1 MRQIV
6 LDTETTGLEPDQG
19 HRVVELACVE
29 ILNRQVTNRHLHLY
43 LNPDRDSDPE
53 ALRVHGLTTEFL
65 SGHPRFPEVA
75 QQLVDFVRD
84 AEVIIHNAAFDVK
97 FLNAEL
103 QRAQLPPFTELC
115 AKITDSLLVAR
126 EMFPGKRNNLD
137 ALCER
142 FGISNAHRTLH
153 GALLDSELLGEV
165 WLAMTRGQDSL
176 LDEAPDDAPGRAGT
190 DAAGGRGRFD
200 ASGLP
205 VIQVDAQALQ
215 AHEAYLDGLDKAAGK
230 ACLWRQIESQAGVN
244 GAAG

>member
-6 LDTETTGLEPDQG
+6 LDTETTGLEPELG

-29 ILNRQVTNRHLHLY
+29 IRNREVTSDHLHLY

-53 ALRVHGLTTEFL
+53 ALRVHGLDSDFL
-65 SGHPRFPEVA
+65 SGHPRFHEVA
-75 QQLVDFVRD
+75 NQLVEFVRG
-84 AEVIIHNAAFDVK
+84 AEVIIHNASFDVR

-103 QRAQLPPFTELC
+103 ERAGLPPFTELC
-115 AKITDSLLVAR
+115 AKVTDSLAVAR
-126 EMFPGKRNNLD
+126 EMFPGRRNSLD

-176 LDEAPDDAPGRAGT
+176 LDEIQEE
-190 DAAGGRGRFD
+190 AGGPSGRGGTMNID
-200 ASGLP
+200 VSALP
-205 VIQVDAQALQ
+205 VILPDPQELQ
-215 AHEAYLDGLDKAAGK
+215 AHEAYLDGLDQAAGGR
-230 ACLWRQIESQAGVN
+230 CLWRELEASGSSFNV
-244 GAAG
+244 

>member
-6 LDTETTGLEPDQG
+6 LDTETTGLEPEQG
-19 HRVVELACVE
+19 HRIVELACVE
-29 ILNRQVTNRHLHLY
+29 IQNRQVTKNHLHLY
-43 LNPDRDSDPE
+43 VNPDRDSDPE
-53 ALRVHGLTTEFL
+53 ALRVHGLQTEFL
-65 SGHPRFPEVA
+65 AQHPRFPEIA
-75 QQLVDFVRD
+75 DQLADFVQG
-84 AEVIIHNAAFDVK
+84 AEVIIHNASFDVK

-103 QRAQLPPFTELC
+103 VRAGKPKFETLC
-115 AKITDSLLVAR
+115 AKVTDSLMVAR

-176 LDEAPDDAPGRAGT
+176 LMDGEQDGATGV
-190 DAAGGRGRFD
+190 AGGAAPRFD

-205 VIQVDAQALQ
+205 VLPAGADALA
-215 AHEAYLDGLDKAAGK
+215 AHEAYLDELDKAAGK
-230 ACLWRQIESQAGVN
+230 PCVWRSLGAPDAAEGV
-244 GAAG
+244 

>member
-6 LDTETTGLEPDQG
+6 LDTETTGLEPEQG

-29 ILNRQVTNRHLHLY
+29 IVNRQVTDHHLHLY

-53 ALRVHGLTTEFL
+53 ALRVHGLTTAFL
-65 SGHPRFPEVA
+65 SDKPRFSAVA
-75 QQLVDFVRD
+75 QQLVDFVQG

-103 QRAQLPPFTELC
+103 KRAGLPPFTDLC
-115 AKITDSLLVAR
+115 AQVTDSLMVAR

-137 ALCER
+137 ALCDR
-142 FGISNAHRTLH
+142 FEISNAHRTLH

-165 WLAMTRGQDSL
+165 WLAMTRGQNSL
-176 LDEAPDDAPGRAGT
+176 LGGDADDAVGRQGVNAG
-190 DAAGGRGRFD
+190 ASIQRFD

-205 VIQVDAQALQ
+205 EAQLSAADRA
-215 AHEAYLDGLDKAAGK
+215 AHEAYLDGLDKAVGGRS
-230 ACLWRQIESQAGVN
+230 LWREIEAGRN
-244 GAAG
+244 

>member
-6 LDTETTGLEPDQG
+6 LDTETTGLEPEQG
-19 HRVVELACVE
+19 HRIVEMACVE
-29 ILNRQVTNRHLHLY
+29 IQNRQVTKNHLHLY
-43 LNPDRDSDPE
+43 MNPDRDSDPE
-53 ALRVHGLTTEFL
+53 ALRIHGLQTEFL
-65 SGHPRFPEVA
+65 AQHPRFAEVA
-75 QQLVDFVRD
+75 DQLIEFVQD
-84 AEVIIHNAAFDVK
+84 AEVIIHNASFDVK

-103 QRAQLPPFTELC
+103 ARAGKPKFTTLC
-115 AKITDSLLVAR
+115 AKVTDSLMVAR

-176 LDEAPDDAPGRAGT
+176 LT
-190 DAAGGRGRFD
+190 DNKQDGGMAAANTTPRFD

-205 VIQVDAQALQ
+205 VLLAGADALA
-215 AHEAYLDGLDKAAGK
+215 AHKAYLDELDKAAGK
-230 ACLWRQIESQAGVN
+230 PCVWHSLDTPDALKASEGT
-244 GAAG
+244 

>member
-1 MRQIV
+1 MRQII
-6 LDTETTGLEPDQG
+6 LDTETTGLEPEQG
-19 HRVVELACVE
+19 HRIVEMACVE
-29 ILNRQVTNRHLHLY
+29 IQNRRLTTNHLHLY
-43 LNPDRDSDPE
+43 VNPERDSDPE
-53 ALRVHGLTTEFL
+53 ALRIHGLQTEFL
-65 SGHPRFPEVA
+65 AQHPKFPELA
-75 QQLVDFVRD
+75 DQLIDFVRG
-84 AEVIIHNAAFDVK
+84 AEVIIHNASFDVK

-103 QRAQLPPFTELC
+103 ARAGKPKFQTLC
-115 AKITDSLLVAR
+115 AKITDSLMVAR

-176 LDEAPDDAPGRAGT
+176 LTDNSQDENKG
-190 DAAGGRGRFD
+190 AAGSVAPRFD

-205 VIQVDAQALQ
+205 IVQAGADALA

-230 ACLWRQIESQAGVN
+230 PCVWRRV
-244 GAAG
+244 GAPEAARIAEDA